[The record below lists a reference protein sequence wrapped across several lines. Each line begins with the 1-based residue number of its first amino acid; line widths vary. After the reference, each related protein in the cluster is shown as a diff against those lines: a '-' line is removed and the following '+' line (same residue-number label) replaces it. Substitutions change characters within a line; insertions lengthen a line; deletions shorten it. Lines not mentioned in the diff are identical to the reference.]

1 MTGGVE
7 KRWVRLIDSSS
18 WRRLLGSDAV
28 SRVRATRGARSLDM
42 ARRSAQTRYARL
54 RAPQRFSFVDT
65 LCVFIGHVK
74 SGGSLIGS
82 MLDAHPDALVSDEV
96 DLLRHLEAGFD
107 REQLCHLVE
116 KGSRREAM
124 KGRVTARRLDAYSL
138 AVPGSCQGR
147 SACVRVLGDVR
158 AGPTTRRLGEHPE
171 LLDQLESVMSPT
183 RVRLVHVVRNPF
195 DPIAAMVRRGG
206 RTFANATEDYAAQ
219 CQRLLRLRGAIAPQ
233 QLLTVRYE
241 EFTDDPR
248 HGLAEVCSFVGLE
261 PEAEYLEACAAV
273 VQKDRP
279 GERTTVDW
287 STEAIGAVEEL
298 IESVPFLHGYR
309 WS

>member
-1 MTGGVE
+1 MTGRAE
-7 KRWVRLIDSSS
+7 KQWVRLIDSTS

-28 SRVRATRGARSLDM
+28 ARVRATRVARSLDM
-42 ARRSAQTRYARL
+42 ARRSAQTRLARR

-74 SGGSLIGS
+74 SGGSLVGA

-138 AVPGSCQGR
+138 AVPGSYQGR
-147 SACVRVLGDVR
+147 AACVRVIGDVR
-158 AGPTTRRLGEHPE
+158 AGPTTRRLGDNPD
-171 LLDQLESVMSPT
+171 LLAQLESVMSPT
-183 RVRLVHVVRNPF
+183 RVRMLHVVRNPF

-206 RTFANATEDYAAQ
+206 RSFANATEDYAAQ
-219 CQRLLRLRGAIAPQ
+219 CQRLLRLRGTIAPQ

-241 EFTDDPR
+241 QFTDDPR
-248 HGLAEVCSFVGLE
+248 QSLVEVCGYLGLE
-261 PEAEYLEACAAV
+261 AGAEYLDACAAV
-273 VQKDRP
+273 VQRDRP
-279 GERTTVDW
+279 GERTSVDW
-287 STEAIGAVEEL
+287 STEAIAAVEEL
-298 IESVPFLHGYR
+298 IESVSFLHGYR